1 MERDIDVIRKPGEDF
16 IVPFNM
22 YAKELP
28 HDSFDPIVIPMTLFV
43 VHAFSVRTRIGAEV
57 PRAFNVAT
65 AAEVPCSVALLVLDR
80 ARLAE
85 SCCAEDDSSVHQ
97 WALPVRVLLHSLTA
111 IEIRRGHQWV
121 LPEVGEGTSY
131 DQNRTNSC
139 GRRGNPSLDL
149 SCLNKSNVSISR
161 CFSLR

>member
-1 MERDIDVIRKPGEDF
+1 MERDIDVITKPGEDF
-16 IVPFNM
+16 IVPSNM

-65 AAEVPCSVALLVLDR
+65 TAEVPCSVALLVLNR

-85 SCCAEDDSSVHQ
+85 SCCAEDDSSTMPGACPSVGVAGTGSSAFIDGNSNPT
-97 WALPVRVLLHSLTA
+97 WPSVDVAGS
-111 IEIRRGHQWV
+111 RRSIFI
-121 LPEVGEGTSY
+121 P
-131 DQNRTNSC
+131 
-139 GRRGNPSLDL
+139 
-149 SCLNKSNVSISR
+149 KSNK
-161 CFSLR
+161 